1 MEEQINSSIQ
11 KLSSTMQDA
20 IKFIRT
26 EAQANNAEMY
36 SQKLSECFADIKSI
50 IENINS
56 MKPRT
61 NTLQSKISEQ
71 EEIIR
76 HQELLITKLANLS
89 HNASPN
95 SNI

>member
-1 MEEQINSSIQ
+1 MEGQINSSIQ

-26 EAQANNAEMY
+26 EAQGNNSEMY
-36 SQKLSECFADIKSI
+36 SQRLSECFADIKGV

-56 MKPRT
+56 MKPKT

-76 HQELLITKLANLS
+76 HQEQLIKKLSNLS
-89 HNASPN
+89 HNTSPN
-95 SNI
+95 STT